1 MKNVAGLCFLPCLL
15 LCGGAMVAQDMSSDA
30 VMPAPKVLLIMR
42 EYVKPGKAG
51 AIHEKSEAAF
61 VNAAKSAN
69 WPTHYVAVNSMS
81 GRSRALF
88 LMGYPSFEAWEK
100 DNQAQEK
107 NVALSAAFDKA
118 ALNDGELLSDYDQGV
133 FTLDTE
139 NSLRMGDAVHARY
152 FEISSYRVKPGHRKD
167 WMELVKIYRDAF
179 EKAVPD
185 AHWALYE
192 SYYGADN
199 GGLYL
204 VITPMKSLAEDDAG
218 MGDGKKLQDALG
230 PDGMKHVAELTAAAI
245 ESNQTN
251 LFQINPKMSYAA
263 AEWMKAD
270 SFWAPKME
278 TAGMK
283 KPAASNSKTESAAM
297 KKPAGANQ

>member
-1 MKNVAGLCFLPCLL
+1 
-15 LCGGAMVAQDMSSDA
+15 MVAQDMQSDA
-30 VMPAPKVLLIMR
+30 VMSAPKVLLIMR

-61 VNAAKSAN
+61 VNAAKAAN

-107 NVALSAAFDKA
+107 NTALSAAFDKA
-118 ALNDGELLSDYDQGV
+118 SLNDGELLSDYDQGV
-133 FTLDTE
+133 FTLDSD
-139 NSLRMGDAVHARY
+139 NSLRSGDAVHARY
-152 FEISSYRVKPGHRKD
+152 LEISSFRIKPGHRKD
-167 WMELVKIYRDAF
+167 WMDLVKIYHDTF

-185 AHWALYE
+185 AHWALYG

-199 GGLYL
+199 GGVYL
-204 VITPMKSLAEDDAG
+204 VITPMKSLAEDDAS
-218 MGDGKKLQDALG
+218 MGDGKKLQEALG
-230 PDGMKHVAELTAAAI
+230 AEGMKHVAELTAACV
-245 ESNQTN
+245 ESTQTN
-251 LFQINPKMSYAA
+251 LFSMNPKMSYPA
-263 AEWMKAD
+263 AEWIKAD

-278 TAGMK
+278 TAAMK
-283 KPAASNSKTESAAM
+283 KPAGGNSSKTESAAM
-297 KKPAGANQ
+297 KKPAAANQ

>member
-1 MKNVAGLCFLPCLL
+1 ML
-15 LCGGAMVAQDMSSDA
+15 AQDMQSDV

-42 EYVKPGKAG
+42 EYVKPGKTG
-51 AIHEKSEAAF
+51 AVHEKSEAAF
-61 VNAAKSAN
+61 VSAAKAAN

-88 LMGYPSFEAWEK
+88 LMGYPTFEAWEK

-107 NVALSAAFDKA
+107 NAALTAAFDKA
-118 ALNDGELLSDYDQGV
+118 SLSDGELLSDYDQGV
-133 FTLDTE
+133 FTLDSE
-139 NSLRMGDAVHARY
+139 NSLRPGDAVHARY
-152 FEISSYRVKPGHRKD
+152 LEISSYRIKPGHRKD
-167 WMELVKIYRDAF
+167 WMDLVKIYHDTL

-199 GGLYL
+199 GGVYV
-204 VITPMKSLAEDDAG
+204 VISPMKSLAEDDAS
-218 MGDGKKLQDALG
+218 MGDGKKLQEALG
-230 PDGMKHVAELTAAAI
+230 AEGMKHLSELTAACV

-251 LFQINPKMSYAA
+251 LFSMNPKMSYPA
-263 AEWMKAD
+263 AEWIKAD

-283 KPAASNSKTESAAM
+283 KSAGGNSSKTESAAM
-297 KKPAGANQ
+297 KKPAAANQ